1 MGFRAPV
8 RDGAGCFRGLIMALR
23 LFTRAPVRVLA
34 CAFGVVLVASSL
46 ASPAEA
52 RHRHGGHHRVGNAA
66 SYAPPFSAMVVDA
79 KTGRVLMAQNEDELR
94 HPASITKVMTL
105 YLLFE
110 QLERGRYRL
119 DSPLTVT
126 GWAERQAPSKLGLR
140 AGQTIEVE
148 AAIRALVTKS
158 ANDVAVTVA
167 ENIGGSEQAF
177 AEMMTRK
184 ARQLGMSRTVYRNAS
199 GLPDEDQV
207 TTARDLIT
215 LGRAIQ
221 ERFPVY
227 YRYFSTASFAWH
239 GAVHRNHNK
248 LLGRVEGVD
257 GIKTGYTRMSGFNL
271 LTSAKS
277 GNRQIL
283 AVILGG
289 RSGAARD
296 RMMADLVETHLERA
310 YAGAKTVAPVAD
322 AGAPDQ
328 GSDVSRLF
336 SRFATA
342 SAAPAPAPAP
352 KAEIA
357 EERPQPVTT
366 AAIVPIRPKAPE
378 APVARAAVASATG
391 GSATTPSATLR
402 WKFGPAPAAPAK
414 APDATVVARADLSA
428 VARPSVSSAGGWMI
442 QLAATE
448 DEQSATAILQRARA
462 QGKGVLAKASPYTEK
477 ISKGGSTLYRA
488 RFTGFT
494 AEDAQSA
501 CKTLSR
507 SGFSCFPTKG

>member
-1 MGFRAPV
+1 
-8 RDGAGCFRGLIMALR
+8 MALR
-23 LFTRAPVRVLA
+23 LFTRAPLRALA
-34 CAFGVVLVASSL
+34 CAFGVVLVAASL
-46 ASPAEA
+46 ATPAEA
-52 RHRHGGHHRVGNAA
+52 RRRHSGHHRVGNAA

-126 GWAERQAPSKLGLR
+126 AWAERQAPSKLGLR

-199 GLPDEDQV
+199 GLPDDEQV

-221 ERFPVY
+221 ERFPTY
-227 YRYFSTASFAWH
+227 YRYFSTPSFAWR

-248 LLGRVEGVD
+248 LLGKVEGVD

-310 YAGAKTVAPVAD
+310 YAGPKTVAPVAD

-328 GSDVSRLF
+328 GPDISRLF
-336 SRFATA
+336 SRMAAA
-342 SAAPAPAPAP
+342 SAAPAPAAP
-352 KAEIA
+352 SKADMA
-357 EERPQPVTT
+357 EERAQPVTT
-366 AAIVPIRPKAPE
+366 AAIAPVRVKAPE

-402 WKFGPAPAAPAK
+402 WKFGPAPAVPAK
-414 APDATVVARADLSA
+414 ASPNASVVARAEPA
-428 VARPSVSSAGGWMI
+428 PTTKPVATSGGGWMI

-448 DEQSATAILQRARA
+448 DEESANAILQRAKA
-462 QGKGVLAKASPYTEK
+462 QGKAALAKASPYTEK

-488 RFTGFT
+488 RFNGFT

>member
-1 MGFRAPV
+1 MLARAP
-8 RDGAGCFRGLIMALR
+8 FK
-23 LFTRAPVRVLA
+23 VLA
-34 CAFGVVLVASSL
+34 CVIGVTIAATSFS
-46 ASPAEA
+46 APAEA
-52 RHRHGGHHRVGNAA
+52 RKRHKAHRVTNSQA
-66 SYAPPFSAMVVDA
+66 YAPPFAAMVVDV
-79 KTGRVLMAQNEDELR
+79 KTGKVLMAQNEDELR

-119 DSPLTVT
+119 DSDLTVSAR
-126 GWAERQAPSKLGLR
+126 AERQAPSKLGLR

-148 AAIRALVTKS
+148 DAIKALVTKS

-167 ENIGGSEQAF
+167 ENIGGSEDAF

-184 ARQLGMSRTVYRNAS
+184 ARQLGMTRTVYRNAS
-199 GLPDEDQV
+199 GLPDEEQV

-221 ERFPVY
+221 ERFPSY
-227 YRYFSTASFAWH
+227 YRYFSTSNFAWR

-277 GNRQIL
+277 GGRQIM

-289 RSGAARD
+289 RSGASRD
-296 RMMADLVETHLERA
+296 RLMADLVETHLERA
-310 YAGAKTVAPVAD
+310 YAGPKTVAPVVVAD
-322 AGAPDQ
+322 
-328 GSDVSRLF
+328 
-336 SRFATA
+336 
-342 SAAPAPAPAP
+342 AAPAPAPANAADPGLDASRFFARFAPTP
-352 KAEIA
+352 KADVA
-357 EERPQPVTT
+357 DQRQAPVTT
-366 AAIVPIRPKAPE
+366 AAIAP
-378 APVARAAVASATG
+378 AKLKPQPDASVARPVVASATG
-391 GSATTPSATLR
+391 GSATTPSSTLR
-402 WKFGPAPAAPAK
+402 WKFGPAPANTAAAKPAPAEP
-414 APDATVVARADLSA
+414 AVVVAKAEPAPTTKPA
-428 VARPSVSSAGGWMI
+428 VGAGDWMI

-448 DEQSATAILQRARA
+448 DQDQANAILQRAKA

-477 ISKGGSTLYRA
+477 ITKGGATLYRA

-501 CKTLSR
+501 CKALSR
-507 SGFSCFPTKG
+507 SGFSCFATKG